1 MIEIRRL
8 IGPAI
13 LPHLADI
20 ARLRIRV
27 FREFPYLYDGSV
39 EYEQTYL
46 EGYASAARGVCVLAL
61 DDGVVV
67 GASTGLPLEEA
78 DEAFQAPF
86 QEAGIDLRSVFY
98 FGESV
103 LEKSHRGQGIGHRF
117 FDERE
122 AHAAELGFPITT
134 FCAVE
139 RPDDHPLKP
148 VDYRSNEAFWTKRGY
163 LLRPDLKAR
172 LSWQQVDSP
181 DEVSNLLAFRTRA
194 REFSPSASPF
204 PPRTRR

>member
-8 IGPAI
+8 TGPAI
-13 LPHLADI
+13 LPHLSDI

-39 EYEQTYL
+39 EYEQSYL
-46 EGYASAARGVCVLAL
+46 ESYASATRGVCVLAL

-78 DEAFQAPF
+78 DEAFQQPF
-86 QEAGIDLRSVFY
+86 LDGGFELASVFY

-122 AHAAELGFPITT
+122 THAAQLGFPITT

-148 VDYRSNEAFWTKRGY
+148 ADYRSNEAFWAKRGY
-163 LLRPDLKAR
+163 VLRPELRAR

-181 DEVSNLLAFRTRA
+181 DEVSNLLVFRTRA
-194 REFSPSASPF
+194 RELSPSASPF
-204 PPRTRR
+204 PPPTRQ

>member
-8 IGPAI
+8 TGPAI

-27 FREFPYLYDGSV
+27 FREFPYLYDGTV
-39 EYEQTYL
+39 EYEQSYL
-46 EGYASAARGVCVLAL
+46 ESYAAARSGVCVLAI

-78 DEAFQAPF
+78 DEAFRRPF
-86 QEAGIDLRSVFY
+86 AEAGIDKRSVFY

-103 LEKSHRGQGIGHRF
+103 LEKSHRGRGIGHRF

-122 AHAAELGFPITT
+122 AHAAELGFGITT

-148 VDYRSNEAFWTKRGY
+148 AGYRSNNAFWTRRGY
-163 LLRPDLKAR
+163 VLRPDLRSR
-172 LSWQQVDSP
+172 LSWKQVDSP
-181 DEVSNLLAFRTRA
+181 EEVSNVLAFRIRA
-194 REFSPSASPF
+194 SEPFPSPF
-204 PPRTRR
+204 QAAR

>member
-1 MIEIRRL
+1 MIELRRL
-8 IGPAI
+8 TGPGI
-13 LPHLADI
+13 LPHLEDI

-39 EYEQTYL
+39 GYEESYL
-46 EGYASAARGVCVLAL
+46 RSYASAARGVCVLAL

-67 GASTGLPLEEA
+67 GASTGLPLIEA
-78 DEAFQAPF
+78 DEAFQQPF
-86 QEAGIDLRSVFY
+86 REAGINVDTVFY

-103 LEKSHRGQGIGHRF
+103 LEQSHRGQGIGHRF

-122 AHAAELGFPITT
+122 AHAAELGYRISA

-148 VDYRSNEAFWTKRGY
+148 AGYRSNEAFWTKRGY
-163 LLRPDLKAR
+163 LPRPDLRAS

-181 DEVSNLLAFRTRA
+181 DEVSNLLVFRLRVS
-194 REFSPSASPF
+194 ESSPSPQ
-204 PPRTRR
+204 

>member
-39 EYEQTYL
+39 GYEQTYL
-46 EGYASAARGVCVLAL
+46 ESYASAARGVCVLAL
-61 DDGVVV
+61 DDGAVV

-78 DEAFQAPF
+78 DEAFQAPLR
-86 QEAGIDLRSVFY
+86 EAGFDLRSVFY
-98 FGESV
+98 LGESV

-148 VDYRSNEAFWTKRGY
+148 ADYRSNEAFWAKRGY

-194 REFSPSASPF
+194 REISPSASPF
-204 PPRTRR
+204 PPQTRR

>member
-8 IGPAI
+8 TGAAI
-13 LPHLADI
+13 LPHLSDV

-27 FREFPYLYDGSV
+27 FREFPYLYDGTEES
-39 EYEQTYL
+39 ERKYL
-46 EGYASAARGVCVLAL
+46 ESYSSSPRSVCVLAL
-61 DDGVVV
+61 DDGEVV
-67 GASTGLPLEEA
+67 GASTGLPLEES
-78 DEAFQAPF
+78 DESFRRPF
-86 QEAGIDLRSVFY
+86 AEAGIEVSSVFY

-103 LEKSHRGQGIGHRF
+103 LDRAYRGQGIGHRF

-122 AHAAELGFPITT
+122 AHAAELGFAMTA

-148 VDYRSNEAFWTKRGY
+148 ADHRSNDAFWSKRGY
-163 LLRPDLKAR
+163 VLRPDLKAR

-181 DEVSNLLAFRTRA
+181 GEVENVLAFRMA
-194 REFSPSASPF
+194 SPVPFPSA
-204 PPRTRR
+204 RR